1 MLMIKMIY
9 NKKNYKF
16 NKKNNKLNKKKIQ
29 QEKIIK

>member
-29 QEKIIK
+29 EKIIK